1 MAAKTG
7 RKVQANQPPA
17 TQVASPEIVF
27 KCRFCGE
34 SKPLV
39 ELVMIRHYYP
49 PLAAC
54 GDCFKINNNLKQ

>member
-1 MAAKTG
+1 MAAKSSHKAQKTAEIAA
-7 RKVQANQPPA
+7 KPESA
-17 TQVASPEIVF
+17 EIVF

-34 SKPLV
+34 NKALS

-54 GDCFKINNNLKQ
+54 GDCFKINNNVK